1 MMAMLSGWR
10 ITRVGILFVIGV
22 IVLGGLTYGGITLVK
37 QRGEQVRRDQ
47 AIAIA
52 EKNLTSQSATT
63 PSTTATPPTESSESS
78 PAANHVGTAA
88 TDATTSGNAA
98 STDTTTAQLP
108 QTGFDGAGRLVV
120 VTVLSLSVAFYV
132 ASRRAVRES

>member
-1 MMAMLSGWR
+1 MAMLSGWR

-22 IVLGGLTYGGITLVK
+22 IVLGGLVFGGITLVK

-52 EKNLTSQSATT
+52 EKNLTSQSANT
-63 PSTTATPPTESSESS
+63 PSTAVAPSTESTDTS

-88 TDATTSGNAA
+88 TDATTSGNTA
-98 STDTTTAQLP
+98 STDSTTAQLP
-108 QTGFDGAGRLVV
+108 QTGFEGMGRLVV
-120 VTVLSLSVAFYV
+120 VTILSLSVAFYV